1 MKKISMLLVCLIG
14 ALTAYAAEPYDFKA
28 DSLFYRILDANAK
41 TVAV

>member
-28 DSLFYRILDANAK
+28 DSLFIAYSMR
-41 TVAV
+41 TPRR